1 MYRSGKRYIP
11 LRTKLL
17 ASYILL
23 ILFPIIIIGSYT
35 YYKTASSAEQEMRN
49 NLAVALTQ
57 YRTQVD
63 FRVNDIIRSSDAI
76 FEDQVLSRNL
86 SGYYLGGERHRIM
99 TQYIL
104 PKMESAVLLPNT
116 EVMISLY
123 LDKPTI
129 GEFYYEER
137 EEDLRDGSR
146 VYGIMYS
153 SRIKDQ
159 EWYKNL
165 NLMYDEKLWEQVGV
179 DKQYDNISLLRNLI
193 DYEILKKIG
202 IIKIT
207 VKMRDVFEDFDLSNL
222 GEGTKLIVVDHNQQY
237 LYSSDMSEEEYD
249 PSLLQ
254 SSEQYLQMT
263 EDIDSVPFQLIALV
277 PKKSLREG
285 SLQVRNIT
293 ILICFIS
300 LLVAVLIS
308 FIISKFFTLRFSKL
322 VYSLQ
327 AFTEGDFNKRIYYRG
342 QDEFGQISDAFNEMA
357 STIQKQIDELY
368 ISKLETKE
376 AELQILHAQINPHFL
391 YNTFSSISRM
401 AKLGEVDKLNEMILK
416 LAKFYRL
423 TLNKGEMIIPI
434 SKEIE
439 IIKAYLDIQN
449 LKYGDRI
456 VVTYEIDDLLLE
468 QETVKFILQPFVEN
482 VLEHAWYDDQIHIRL
497 AISREED
504 RIILAIEDN
513 GLGMPEHTIKGII
526 GTSESA
532 IGYGIRNVDQR
543 IKLHYGAEYGV
554 YIESVVGEGTV
565 IKLMIPYAH

>member
-1 MYRSGKRYIP
+1 V
-11 LRTKLL
+11 
-17 ASYILL
+17 
-23 ILFPIIIIGSYT
+23 LFPIIVIGSYT
-35 YYKTASSAEQEMRN
+35 YYKTAHSAEQEMRN
-49 NLAVALTQ
+49 SLAVTLTQ
-57 YRTQVD
+57 YGTQVD
-63 FRVNDIIRSSDAI
+63 YRVNDIIRSSDAI

-99 TQYIL
+99 TEYIL
-104 PKMESAVLLPNT
+104 PKMESAILLPNT
-116 EVMISLY
+116 KVMISLY
-123 LDKPTI
+123 LDRPTI
-129 GEFYYEER
+129 GEIYYEER
-137 EEDLRDGSR
+137 EEDLRNGSR
-146 VYGIMYS
+146 LYGIMYS
-153 SRIKDQ
+153 SRIKDE
-159 EWYKNL
+159 EWYKKL
-165 NLMYDEKLWEQVGV
+165 NLTYDEQLWEQVGV
-179 DKQYDNISLLRNLI
+179 DKQYNNISLLRNVI
-193 DYEILKKIG
+193 DYEIFQKIG
-202 IIKIT
+202 LLKIT
-207 VKMRDVFEDFDLSNL
+207 VKMRDIFEDFDLSSL
-222 GEGTKLIVVDHNQQY
+222 GEGTKLVVVDHNQQY
-237 LYSSDMSEEEYD
+237 LFSSNMSETEYD
-249 PSLLQ
+249 PSILQ

-263 EDIDSVPFQLIALV
+263 EEIDSVPFQLIALV
-277 PKKSLREG
+277 PKKSLKEG

-308 FIISKFFTLRFSKL
+308 FVISKFFTLRFSKL

-327 AFTEGDFNKRIYYRG
+327 AFTEGDFNKRIYYSG
-342 QDEFGQISDAFNEMA
+342 HDEFRQISEAFNEMA
-357 STIQKQIDELY
+357 STIQTQIDEIY

-401 AKLGEVDKLNEMILK
+401 SKLGEVDKLNDMILK

-456 VVTYEIDDLLLE
+456 VVTYEIDESLLQ

-497 AISREED
+497 AICRKAD
-504 RIILAIEDN
+504 LIVLVIEDD
-513 GLGMPEHTIKGII
+513 GLGMAEHTIQGII

-543 IKLHYGAEYGV
+543 IKLHYGTDYGV
-554 YIESVVGEGTV
+554 QIVSVVGEGTV

>member
-1 MYRSGKRYIP
+1 M
-11 LRTKLL
+11 LV
-17 ASYILL
+17 
-23 ILFPIIIIGSYT
+23 LFPIIVIGSYT
-35 YYKTASSAEQEMRN
+35 YYKTAHSAEQEMRN
-49 NLAVALTQ
+49 SLAVTLTQ
-57 YRTQVD
+57 YGTQVEY
-63 FRVNDIIRSSDAI
+63 RVNDIIRSSDAI
-76 FEDQVLSRNL
+76 FDDQVLSRNL
-86 SGYYLGGERHRIM
+86 AGYYLGGERHRIM
-99 TQYIL
+99 TEYIL
-104 PKMESAVLLPNT
+104 PKMESAILLPNT
-116 EVMISLY
+116 QVMISLY
-123 LDKPTI
+123 IDKPTI

-137 EEDLRDGSR
+137 EEYLRDGSR
-146 VYGIMYS
+146 LYGIMYTD
-153 SRIKDQ
+153 RIKDE
-159 EWYKNL
+159 EWYKKL
-165 NLMYDEKLWEQVGV
+165 DLTYDEQLWEQVGK
-179 DKQYDNISLLRNLI
+179 DKQYDNISLLRNVI
-193 DYEILKKIG
+193 DYEILQKIG
-202 IIKIT
+202 LLKIT
-207 VKMRDVFEDFDLSNL
+207 VKMRDIFEDFDLSNL
-222 GEGTKLIVVDHNQQY
+222 GEGTKLVVVDHNQQY
-237 LYSSDMSEEEYD
+237 LYSSNMTKEEYD

-254 SSEQYLQMT
+254 SSKQYLQMT
-263 EDIDSVPFQLIALV
+263 EVVDSMPIQVIALV
-277 PKKSLREG
+277 PKKSLKEG

-300 LLVAVLIS
+300 LIIAVFIS
-308 FIISKFFTLRFSKL
+308 FVISKFFTLRFSKL

-327 AFTEGDFNKRIYYRG
+327 AFTEGDFNKRIYYSG
-342 QDEFGQISDAFNEMA
+342 HDEFRQISEAFNEMA
-357 STIQKQIDELY
+357 STIQTQIDEIY

-401 AKLGEVDKLNEMILK
+401 AKLGEVDKLNDMILK

-456 VVTYEIDDLLLE
+456 VVTYEIDDSLLQ

-497 AISREED
+497 VISHKED

-513 GLGMPEHTIKGII
+513 GLGMTEHTIKGII

-543 IKLHYGAEYGV
+543 IKLHYGTEYGV
-554 YIESVVGEGTV
+554 HIESIVGEGTV